1 MSEENKNKENKTES
15 EFSDKANDLMGKG
28 KDFVDK
34 AEDCLEET
42 VEKVK
47 HSDAFGKIA
56 GLFDKV
62 EDFME
67 NKSEEFHK
75 GEMGAK
81 FETFKEKTEDQAGEL
96 LRKVKEAGRKIGD
109 QVDETIDSFKGKKG
123 SASNQN
129 GGGI

>member
-1 MSEENKNKENKTES
+1 
-15 EFSDKANDLMGKG
+15 
-28 KDFVDK
+28 
-34 AEDCLEET
+34 
-42 VEKVK
+42 
-47 HSDAFGKIA
+47 
-56 GLFDKV
+56 V

-96 LRKVKEAGRKIGD
+96 LRKVKEAGLKIGD
-109 QVDETIDSFKGKKG
+109 QIDESIESFKGKKDRTR
-123 SASNQN
+123 NEN